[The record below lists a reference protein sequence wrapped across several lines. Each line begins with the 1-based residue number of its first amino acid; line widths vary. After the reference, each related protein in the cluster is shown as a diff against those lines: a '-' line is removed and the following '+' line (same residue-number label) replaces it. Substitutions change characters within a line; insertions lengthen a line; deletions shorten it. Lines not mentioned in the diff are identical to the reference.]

1 MAFHKVLCSLI
12 VVAFLFSSTLSQ
24 AFPGS
29 GWGNGRFF
37 GEGYSGLFPEFYELS
52 CPQANE
58 IVMSVLEEA
67 IAKEPRMAASL
78 LRLHFHDCFVQ
89 GCDASI
95 LLDDTTKMVSEKRS
109 GPNNN
114 SIRGFEVID
123 EIKAKL
129 EQACPQ
135 TVSCADILAL
145 SARGSTILS
154 GGPSWELPLGRRDS
168 RTASLSGSNSNI
180 PAPNS
185 TIQNLVTLFKLQG
198 LNEEDLVALS
208 EVFFFLLMV
217 VMVEQSGGPSWEL
230 PLGRRDSRTASLSGS
245 NSNIPAPNSTIQNLV
260 TLFKLQGLNEEDLVA
275 LSGGH
280 TIGVARCV
288 TFKQRL
294 YNQNG
299 NNQPDA
305 TLEKTYYNG
314 LKTSCP
320 KAGGDSNLSPL
331 DFTSPAKFDNMYF
344 KLLLWGKGL
353 LTSDE
358 VLLTGKV
365 SKTVELVKAYAMDE
379 GLFFRQF
386 ARSMVKLGNI
396 SPLTAS
402 KGEIRKNCRRIN

>member
-1 MAFHKVLCSLI
+1 MAFHKVLSSLI
-12 VVAFLFSSTLSQ
+12 VVAFLSSSTLSQ

-29 GWGNGRFF
+29 GWGNGGFF
-37 GEGYSGLFPEFYELS
+37 GGQYSGLFPEFYELS
-52 CPQANE
+52 CPQAND

-95 LLDDTTKMVSEKRS
+95 LLDDTTKIVSEKRS

-129 EQACPQ
+129 ERACPQ

-145 SARGSTILS
+145 SAQGSTILS

-198 LNEEDLVALS
+198 LD
-208 EVFFFLLMV
+208 
-217 VMVEQSGGPSWEL
+217 
-230 PLGRRDSRTASLSGS
+230 
-245 NSNIPAPNSTIQNLV
+245 
-260 TLFKLQGLNEEDLVA
+260 EEDLVA

-299 NNQPDA
+299 NNQPDV

-320 KAGGDSNLSPL
+320 KAGGDNNLSPL

-365 SKTVELVKAYAMDE
+365 GKTVELVKAYAMDE